1 MPYFPDYAERI
12 GFVSGQKYDVEKS
25 ESDSVKML
33 SGIAKETGV
42 WLVGGE
48 RTVDLEKTSC

>member
-1 MPYFPDYAERI
+1 MPYFPDYAEKI